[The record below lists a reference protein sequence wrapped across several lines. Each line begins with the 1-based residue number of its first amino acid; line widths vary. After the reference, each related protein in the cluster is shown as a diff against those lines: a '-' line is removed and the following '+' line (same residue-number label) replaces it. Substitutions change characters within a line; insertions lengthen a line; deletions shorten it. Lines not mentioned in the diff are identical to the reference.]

1 MQTKQTIN
9 QPFYMTTRGQTR
21 LENELAFLRTT
32 KRLDIV
38 ERLHDAEGGDW
49 LDNVEYITIQ
59 DELSLVDGRIAELDH
74 MLRFA
79 EIIQP
84 GEPDGKIHL
93 GNTVVVQEP
102 DEPPETYTI
111 VGSAEA
117 NPDEGLISN
126 LSPLGRALLN
136 HQIGDIVMVQTPS
149 DNVLHFRILAV
160 T

>member
-1 MQTKQTIN
+1 MQAQKTAQQI
-9 QPFYMTTRGQTR
+9 FYMTTRGQTR
-21 LENELAFLRTT
+21 LETELTYLRSQ
-32 KRLDIV
+32 KRADIV

-79 EIIQP
+79 EIIQL

-93 GNTVVVQEP
+93 GNTVIVQEP
-102 DEPPETYTI
+102 DAIPETYTI
-111 VGSAEA
+111 VGLAEA

-126 LSPLGRALLN
+126 QSPLGRALLN
-136 HQIGDIVMVQTPS
+136 HQIGDTVLVQTPH
-149 DNVLHFRILAV
+149 DGVLEFRILAV
-160 T
+160 S

>member
-1 MQTKQTIN
+1 MQTKQTTP
-9 QPFYMTTRGQTR
+9 QLFYMTTRGQTR
-21 LENELAFLRTT
+21 LENELAHLRTN
-32 KRLDIV
+32 KRAELV

-49 LDNVEYITIQ
+49 LDNVVYMTIQ
-59 DELSLVDGRIAELDH
+59 GELSLVDGRIAELDH

-79 EIIQP
+79 EIIQL

-102 DEPPETYTI
+102 DAPPETYTI

-126 LSPLGRALLN
+126 QSPLGRSLLN
-136 HQIGDIVMVQTPS
+136 HQIGDTVLVQTPG
-149 DNVLHFRILAV
+149 DGVLEFRILAV
-160 T
+160 S